1 MMSNGNESRAA
12 LLRQFRTK
20 IANYRGEQNE
30 KLDGIMG
37 WIDDNELLEVK
48 EIKVVP
54 QEASESGT
62 KPAAPPAPA
71 EDPGAATVA
80 STPAVPVNSGKTE
93 RV

>member
-1 MMSNGNESRAA
+1 MSNGNESRAA

-54 QEASESGT
+54 QEAGEPAT
-62 KPAAPPAPA
+62 KTAEATAPA
-71 EDPGAATVA
+71 GDPGAALA
-80 STPAVPVNSGKTE
+80 GGTPADPVNSGKKE